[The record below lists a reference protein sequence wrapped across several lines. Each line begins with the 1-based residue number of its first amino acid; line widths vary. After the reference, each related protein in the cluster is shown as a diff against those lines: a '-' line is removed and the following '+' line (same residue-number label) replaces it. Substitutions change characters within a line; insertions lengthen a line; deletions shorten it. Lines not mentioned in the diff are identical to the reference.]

1 MKKNDVLYVSKSLY
15 KIYGI
20 TNFRVFEIIK
30 EEWDAMCIFINGKS
44 VWLPKSQIYREK
56 PAYLKGMKK

>member
-1 MKKNDVLYVSKSLY
+1 MKKNDVLYVSKSLN

-44 VWLPKSQIYREK
+44 VWIPKSQVYREK
-56 PAYLKGMKK
+56 PSYLKGVKK

>member
-20 TNFRVFEIIK
+20 ANFRVFEIIK
-30 EEWDAMCIFINGKS
+30 EEWDAVCIFIKGKS

-56 PAYLKGMKK
+56 PAYLKGTRK